1 MLLKIN
7 STKDFWKLAALVALV
22 AVPLI
27 FVARKTSDE
36 KSAIPMAGD
45 DLDIFARELSAD

>member
-1 MLLKIN
+1 MLLKIV

-27 FVARKTSDE
+27 FVARKTSNE
-36 KSAIPMAGD
+36 KNAVPIAGD
-45 DLDIFARELSAD
+45 DSDLFERELSAD